1 MVEIK
6 FRGLSVERLTKEND
20 WLYGNL
26 YINYEDNLAYINE
39 QQVHFDS
46 VGQYVGLN
54 DKNDIEIYEGDLLE
68 VTNGATDDYKNFLA
82 QVHRHDSSFN
92 LVAPKWVN
100 TIIAEPIPY
109 YISNTGKV
117 IGNVTENE
125 EQVYDWKERID
136 QENIN
141 KL

>member
-1 MVEIK
+1 MAKIK

-26 YINYEDNLAYINE
+26 YINYEDKLAYINE

-92 LVAPKWVN
+92 LVTPKWVN